1 MKFQSD
7 ILKFIFFYF
16 FHRFLCKFFFTWI
29 KIYKILSAKHH
40 QEDNDRLQ
48 KNKTK
53 QNKNKKKTVRGYQNL
68 FKEEKENKWQYG
80 YKCNKNLSED
90 EKQKIVDYWK
100 KYYIMRKDAFLWL

>member
-53 QNKNKKKTVRGYQNL
+53 QNKNKKKTVRGYQN
-68 FKEEKENKWQYG
+68 KWQYG